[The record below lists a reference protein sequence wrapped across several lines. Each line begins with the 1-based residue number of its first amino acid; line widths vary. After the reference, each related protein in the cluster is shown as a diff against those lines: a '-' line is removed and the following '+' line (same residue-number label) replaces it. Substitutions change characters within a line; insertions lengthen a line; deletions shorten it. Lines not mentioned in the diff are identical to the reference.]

1 MDGYREERGPHFQCA
16 ELHTHCIPNGPWESM
31 YFFQAPLSLW
41 HETFIRP
48 HDQGQHLAAAA
59 WLSKTHQSEEEGT
72 VFLVWGFGGE

>member
-1 MDGYREERGPHFQCA
+1 MDTEKRGVLIFSVQNFTLYPKWA
-16 ELHTHCIPNGPWESM
+16 LGI
-31 YFFQAPLSLW
+31 YVFFQAPLSLW